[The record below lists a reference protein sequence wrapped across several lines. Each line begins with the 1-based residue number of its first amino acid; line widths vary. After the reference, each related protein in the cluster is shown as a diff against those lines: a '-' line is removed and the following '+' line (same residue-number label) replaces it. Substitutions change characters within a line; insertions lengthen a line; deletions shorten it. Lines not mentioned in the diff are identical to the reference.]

1 MAEAGITYDLWTQIY
16 DEKWL
21 NKSCSKKKWKMAIT
35 EAIQSYQKN
44 IMLLGQLA
52 GEDDFEAARKL
63 YEVDLNLQDA
73 ITYITKKKAEAEA
86 LERERIRIAAEEA
99 AKAQARVEAE
109 TRQVMQQAESYA
121 REREAVVRKE
131 EQEAAQKQMQQKQQ
145 EMEQQTYLRMQ
156 KQMQRQTQAMPVQ
169 RAGMS
174 YQTGIPTGGSTM
186 SGRWAAATSGQGMP
200 RPAYGIRQ
208 GMQRQQPV
216 QRGNAPIQ
224 RSVQQPI
231 LQTQAAELC
240 TFTVHRVHQEEVCQF
255 LTQRGIGYHI
265 H

>member
-1 MAEAGITYDLWTQIY
+1 
-16 DEKWL
+16 
-21 NKSCSKKKWKMAIT
+21 
-35 EAIQSYQKN
+35 
-44 IMLLGQLA
+44 MLLGQLA

-121 REREAVVRKE
+121 REREAAVRKE

-145 EMEQQTYLRMQ
+145 ELEQQTYLRVQ

-174 YQTGIPTGGSTM
+174 YQTGIPTGESTM
-186 SGRWAAATSGQGMP
+186 SGGRAAATSGQGMS

>member
-1 MAEAGITYDLWTQIY
+1 MEAQ
-16 DEKWL
+16 
-21 NKSCSKKKWKMAIT
+21 
-35 EAIQSYQKN
+35 
-44 IMLLGQLA
+44 
-52 GEDDFEAARKL
+52 
-63 YEVDLNLQDA
+63 
-73 ITYITKKKAEAEA
+73 
-86 LERERIRIAAEEA
+86 
-99 AKAQARVEAE
+99 

-121 REREAVVRKE
+121 REREAAVRKE

-145 EMEQQTYLRMQ
+145 ELEQQTYLRMQ

-186 SGRWAAATSGQGMP
+186 SGRWAAATSGQGMS

>member
-1 MAEAGITYDLWTQIY
+1 MSSFLRLGEGELKAGGFKRPSILADAMEALFG
-16 DEKWL
+16 
-21 NKSCSKKKWKMAIT
+21 AIFLD
-35 EAIQSYQKN
+35 S
-44 IMLLGQLA
+44 
-52 GEDDFEAARKL
+52 DFETVRRVITQLFTDMMKGLDPETFGKDAKTQLQEYLQGHKLALPEYQVVATHGAAHNQEFEIECTIGKFGIHVFGTGSSRR
-63 YEVDLNLQDA
+63 A
-73 ITYITKKKAEAEA
+73 G
-86 LERERIRIAAEEA
+86 
-99 AKAQARVEAE
+99 
-109 TRQVMQQAESYA
+109 
-121 REREAVVRKE
+121 

-145 EMEQQTYLRMQ
+145 ELEKQNYLRMQ
-156 KQMQRQTQAMPVQ
+156 KQMQRQTQTMPVQ

-174 YQTGIPTGGSTM
+174 YQTGIPTGQSTM
-186 SGRWAAATSGQGMP
+186 SGGRAAATSGQGMS

-240 TFTVHRVHQEEVCQF
+240 MFTVHRVHQEEVCQF

>member
-1 MAEAGITYDLWTQIY
+1 M
-16 DEKWL
+16 
-21 NKSCSKKKWKMAIT
+21 
-35 EAIQSYQKN
+35 
-44 IMLLGQLA
+44 
-52 GEDDFEAARKL
+52 
-63 YEVDLNLQDA
+63 QDA
-73 ITYITKKKAEAEA
+73 ITFITKKKAEAEA

-121 REREAVVRKE
+121 REREAAVRKE

-145 EMEQQTYLRMQ
+145 ELEQQTYLRMQ

-186 SGRWAAATSGQGMP
+186 SGRWAAATSGQGMS